1 MFREYVSIP
10 QVRLACQI
18 SERGEVTQLT
28 KDKYLYTEKVGAIS
42 ERMEFSSDAEPT
54 IGDYIVTM
62 DNDYLLISKVAF
74 EERFRST
81 TYRIG

>member
-18 SERGEVTQLT
+18 SDKGSITQVGAMF
-28 KDKYLYTEKVGAIS
+28 LYTEKVGAIS
-42 ERMEFSSDAEPT
+42 ERIEFSSDKAPA
-54 IGDYIVTM
+54 IGDYIISEASGY
-62 DNDYLLISKVAF
+62 YLMPQEDF
-74 EERFRST
+74 EERFKST

>member
-10 QVRLACQI
+10 QVRLACQ
-18 SERGEVTQLT
+18 VTEKGTVTKLD

-42 ERMEFSSDAEPT
+42 ERMEFSSETEPV
-54 IGDYIVTM
+54 IGDYIVIK
-62 DNDYLLISKVAF
+62 DNDYLLIAKVAF

>member
-10 QVRLACQI
+10 QVKLACQI
-18 SERGEVTQLT
+18 SDKGSITQVGA
-28 KDKYLYTEKVGAIS
+28 KFLYTEKVGAIS
-42 ERMEFSSDAEPT
+42 ERIEFSSEAEPV
-54 IGDYIVTM
+54 IGDYIVLM
-62 DNDYLLISKVAF
+62 DNDYLLIDRVEF

>member
-18 SERGEVTQLT
+18 VEKGIVTQLT

-42 ERMEFSSDAEPT
+42 ERMEFSSETEPA
-54 IGDYIVTM
+54 IGDYIVIKN
-62 DNDYLLISKVAF
+62 NDYLLIAKVAF

>member
-18 SERGEVTQLT
+18 SDKGSIT
-28 KDKYLYTEKVGAIS
+28 KAGDKYLYVEKVGAIS
-42 ERMEFSSDAEPT
+42 ERIVFSSEIEPD
-54 IGDYIVTM
+54 IGDYIVSM
-62 DNDYLLISKVAF
+62 GNDYLLICKVEF

>member
-18 SERGEVTQLT
+18 SYKGSITRVGS
-28 KDKYLYTEKVGAIS
+28 KFLYTEKVGAIS
-42 ERMEFSSDAEPT
+42 ERIEFSSEVEPD
-54 IGDYIVTM
+54 IGDYIVSM
-62 DNDYLLISKVAF
+62 DNDYRLMRKVEF
-74 EERFRST
+74 EKRFRST

>member
-18 SERGEVTQLT
+18 SDKGSTV
-28 KDKYLYTEKVGAIS
+28 KAGDKYLYVEKVGAIS
-42 ERMEFSSDAEPT
+42 ERIVFSSEVEPV
-54 IGDYIVTM
+54 IGDYIVAM
-62 DNDYLLISKVAF
+62 DNDYLLIAKVAF

>member
-18 SERGEVTQLT
+18 TERGKVTQLT

-42 ERMEFSSDAEPT
+42 ERMEFSSETEPS

-62 DNDYLLISKVAF
+62 DNDYLLIAKVAF

-81 TYRIG
+81 TYKIG